1 MTQKSLIMPELRRT
15 IHPPLAW
22 VDRRFLFHGFFADLV
37 PDELVLY
44 FFLILVADRDGL
56 SFYSYDKI
64 CQLLKMDVDSYINA
78 RNGLIRKQ
86 LIAFD
91 NAVFQVLS
99 LPQRQTR
106 AQPTSLPTDSH
117 QTDFQAMAQLF
128 ANLKQHKDP

>member
-1 MTQKSLIMPELRRT
+1 MTQKSLIIPELRRT
-15 IHPPLAW
+15 INPPFAW
-22 VDRRFLFHGFFADLV
+22 IDRRFMFNGFFAEST
-37 PDELVLY
+37 PDELLLY

-64 CQLLKMDVDSYINA
+64 CQLLKMDVDSYITA

-106 AQPTSLPTDSH
+106 AQPTPLPTHSH
-117 QTDFQAMAQLF
+117 QNDYQAMAQLF
-128 ANLKQHKDP
+128 AELKQHNNP